1 LQAFLRNVFSVLFPS
16 DCRLC
21 DTPLNNVSR
30 VPVCSE
36 CLAAIAPVREPQCVV
51 CGDRLFSAQL
61 LMGDGRCP
69 NCRDYE
75 PEFARA
81 VSFGEYEG
89 GLRGLVHLLKYE
101 SVLPVAPVLG
111 RMLASSIAELLP
123 GCGDAIP
130 LIVSVPLHRSKRSE
144 RGFNQ
149 AELIA
154 CAAVKRL
161 PQPVEIATG
170 VLVRQR
176 ATISQVGLS
185 REERIA
191 NMRDAFRV
199 RDPRRVQGRTV
210 IVVDDVM
217 TTGTTLS
224 ECARV
229 LKQAGAERVWAATVA
244 RAFQA
249 AAPRIAANHGDEEG
263 IEAVALTASV

>member
-1 LQAFLRNVFSVLFPS
+1 VITA
-16 DCRLC
+16 
-21 DTPLNNVSR
+21 
-30 VPVCSE
+30 VC
-36 CLAAIAPVREPQCVV
+36 EPQCVI

-61 LMGDGRCP
+61 LMGDGRCQ
-69 NCRDYE
+69 NCRDLE

-81 VSFGEYEG
+81 ISFGEYEG
-89 GLRGLVHLLKYE
+89 NLRGLVHLLKYE
-101 SVLPVAPVLG
+101 GVVPVAPVLG
-111 RMLASSIAELLP
+111 QMLAHAIMELLP

-130 LIVSVPLHRSKRSE
+130 LIVPVPLHQSKRGE

-149 AELIA
+149 ADLIA
-154 CAAVKRL
+154 GAAVKHL
-161 PQPVEIATG
+161 PRPVEIATG

-191 NMRDAFRV
+191 NMRGAFQV
-199 RDPRRVQGRTV
+199 RNPRRVQGRTV

-217 TTGTTLS
+217 TTGTTIS

-249 AAPRIAANHGDEEG
+249 AAPRKAANQGDEEE
-263 IEAVALTASV
+263 IEAVALAASV